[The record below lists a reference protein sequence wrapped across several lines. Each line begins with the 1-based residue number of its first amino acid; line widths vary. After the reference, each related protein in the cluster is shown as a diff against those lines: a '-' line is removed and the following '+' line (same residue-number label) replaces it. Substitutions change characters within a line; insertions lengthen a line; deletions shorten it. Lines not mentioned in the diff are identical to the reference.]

1 MCNIDTDIFL
11 SCLVI
16 RRQNAYGSRLVQ
28 AIAIEDC
35 KICITFV
42 VPMRMSRHIL
52 FIVIALMSIAAWG
65 QDVPVDTVV
74 AADSIAQMNRFQR
87 IKEHVKELVKDRI
100 EEKMN
105 EPYDTVRD
113 GTYWWRAMKHGK
125 VDLTGKTIHYPK
137 FLRFAWRVYKWGD
150 KTFNSYD
157 TSYVVSTGK
166 NWKLIYKSNIWS
178 DNYQGEPSVE
188 NMHVDM
194 RSKLAANM
202 GLQLSFMAVSVGYTL
217 GITNL
222 INGEKVSNKVDFSFT
237 CARFAAEAYYME
249 NRGTV
254 TVRVRGRTDG
264 EKWNATLREFSGF
277 HRKAYGMRAYYFF
290 NNRRYAQAAAYCFSK
305 YQKRSAGS
313 FIAGICLQHRDMGIN
328 MEEFP
333 PFVLDQIP
341 PGQEMPHFLYNDYCL
356 MAGYGYNWV
365 LGTKWLLN
373 LTVAPYMGYRHLLAT
388 QNVDRASAWSV
399 NMRVRMG
406 AIYNHKKYFVGLQN
420 YGDFHRYK
428 SEKNYFI
435 GSLLDFTALVGIRF

>member
-11 SCLVI
+11 SCLLI
-16 RRQNAYGSRLVQ
+16 RRQNANSSRLVQ

-74 AADSIAQMNRFQR
+74 AADSTAQMNRFQR

-178 DNYQGEPSVE
+178 DNYRGEPSVE

-249 NRGTV
+249 NRGTI

-264 EKWNATLREFSGF
+264 EKWNATLREFGGF

-365 LGTKWLLN
+365 LGTKWLVN
-373 LTVAPYMGYRHLLAT
+373 LTVAPYVGYRHLLAT

>member
-16 RRQNAYGSRLVQ
+16 RRQNANSSRLVQ

-178 DNYQGEPSVE
+178 DNYRGEPSVE

-264 EKWNATLREFSGF
+264 EKWNATFREFGGF

-365 LGTKWLLN
+365 LGTKWLVN
-373 LTVAPYMGYRHLLAT
+373 LTVAPYVGYRHLLAT

>member
-16 RRQNAYGSRLVQ
+16 RRQNANSSRLVQ

-74 AADSIAQMNRFQR
+74 AADSTAQMNRFQR
-87 IKEHVKELVKDRI
+87 IKERVKELVKDRI

-178 DNYQGEPSVE
+178 DNYRGEPSVE

-264 EKWNATLREFSGF
+264 EKWNATLREFGGF

-373 LTVAPYMGYRHLLAT
+373 LTVAPYVGYRHLLAT

>member
-1 MCNIDTDIFL
+1 M
-11 SCLVI
+11 I

-42 VPMRMSRHIL
+42 VPMRMSRYIL

-74 AADSIAQMNRFQR
+74 AVDSTAQMNRFQR

-125 VDLTGKTIHYPK
+125 VDLTGKIIHYPK

-178 DNYQGEPSVE
+178 DNYRGEPSVE

-373 LTVAPYMGYRHLLAT
+373 LTVAPYVGYRHLLAT

>member
-74 AADSIAQMNRFQR
+74 AADSTAQMNRFQR

-178 DNYQGEPSVE
+178 DNYRGEPSVE

-264 EKWNATLREFSGF
+264 EKWNATLREFGGF

>member
-1 MCNIDTDIFL
+1 M
-11 SCLVI
+11 I

-74 AADSIAQMNRFQR
+74 AADSTAQMNRFQR

-373 LTVAPYMGYRHLLAT
+373 LTVAPYVGYRHLLAT

>member
-1 MCNIDTDIFL
+1 M
-11 SCLVI
+11 I

-74 AADSIAQMNRFQR
+74 AADSTAQMNRFQR
-87 IKEHVKELVKDRI
+87 IKERVKELVKDRI

-178 DNYQGEPSVE
+178 DNYRGEPSVE

-264 EKWNATLREFSGF
+264 EKWNATLREFGGF

-373 LTVAPYMGYRHLLAT
+373 LTVAPYVGYRHLLAT

>member
-1 MCNIDTDIFL
+1 M
-11 SCLVI
+11 I
-16 RRQNAYGSRLVQ
+16 RRQNTYGSRLVQ

-52 FIVIALMSIAAWG
+52 FIIIALMSIAAWG

-74 AADSIAQMNRFQR
+74 AVDSTAQMNRFQR

-178 DNYQGEPSVE
+178 DNYRGEPSVE

-264 EKWNATLREFSGF
+264 EKWNATLREFGGF

-333 PFVLDQIP
+333 PLVMDQIP

-373 LTVAPYMGYRHLLAT
+373 LTVAPYVGYRHLLAT

>member
-74 AADSIAQMNRFQR
+74 AADSTAQMNRFQR

-178 DNYQGEPSVE
+178 DNYRGEPSVE

-365 LGTKWLLN
+365 LGTKWLVN
-373 LTVAPYMGYRHLLAT
+373 LTVAPYVGYRHLLAT

>member
-74 AADSIAQMNRFQR
+74 AADSTAQMNRFQR

-178 DNYQGEPSVE
+178 DNYRGEPSVE

-249 NRGTV
+249 NRGTI

-264 EKWNATLREFSGF
+264 EKWNATLREFGGF

-373 LTVAPYMGYRHLLAT
+373 LTVAPYVGYRHLLAT

>member
-16 RRQNAYGSRLVQ
+16 QCQNAYGSRLVQ
-28 AIAIEDC
+28 AIAIEYC

-74 AADSIAQMNRFQR
+74 AADSTAQMNRFQR

-125 VDLTGKTIHYPK
+125 VDVTGTTIHYPK

-178 DNYQGEPSVE
+178 DNYRGEPSVE

-249 NRGTV
+249 NRGTI

-264 EKWNATLREFSGF
+264 EKWNATLREFGGF

-373 LTVAPYMGYRHLLAT
+373 LTVAPYVGYRHLLAT